1 MKLYKYFLLIIFTTF
16 VYVGTSLAQVSFKD
30 IQAFIQKEQ
39 YKEALNLTNDHLS
52 RNKPDIKFQFLKGL
66 ILTPLSQYVEA
77 ENLFLKMAADNQ
89 KSPEPLNNLAVIY
102 AIQGKYLEAEETLKK
117 ALDTNTNYA
126 TAYSNLGDIYAKA
139 ASRAY
144 NKALGLEESKVTNEE
159 KLLLLDELIL
169 PETELIKS
177 LEQENLELKKV
188 VKDSEVSLQE
198 KNRMI
203 TIKDRQLAKLGET
216 QRSIQKL
223 IQEKVEL
230 NVKTKDLKSTLDEV
244 MYSLSLKDQQ
254 LAKLEST
261 QKSLES
267 LTEENKVLKSKLS
280 QTEGS
285 LGELNRSLSLKDQ
298 QLAKLESTQKSLES
312 LTEENKV
319 LKSKLSQTEG
329 SLGELNRSLLLK
341 DEQLAK
347 LDKSLDKTMSN
358 DLKKENNELKNKVKE
373 TELLIQE
380 LKKSVTFRKQ
390 GSGTDSQIA
399 DTAIKEE
406 KPVSLTEKATIDA
419 PKQLDRVKA
428 VTDAITQWT
437 NSWSSKDVNG
447 YIESY
452 APEFKPSK
460 GLSRNAWEK
469 GRKKRLSSPTFI
481 KITLSNMSFNFR
493 GENLV
498 KVSFEQEYQS
508 DTYRDKVNKEI
519 TLKMIN
525 NKWLITRERVR

>member
-16 VYVGTSLAQVSFKD
+16 VYVGSSFAQVSFED

-52 RNKPDIKFQFLKGL
+52 RNKTDIKFQFLKGL
-66 ILTPLSQYVEA
+66 ILTHLSQYVEA

-285 LGELNRSLSLKDQ
+285 LGELNRSL
-298 QLAKLESTQKSLES
+298 
-312 LTEENKV
+312 
-319 LKSKLSQTEG
+319 
-329 SLGELNRSLLLK
+329 LLK

-406 KPVSLTEKATIDA
+406 KSVSLDEKATIDA

-481 KITLSNMSFNFR
+481 KITLSNISINFR
-493 GENLV
+493 GENLA

-519 TLKMIN
+519 TLKMIDN
-525 NKWLITRERVR
+525 EWLITRERVRQ

>member
-16 VYVGTSLAQVSFKD
+16 VYVGSSFAQVSFED

-52 RNKPDIKFQFLKGL
+52 RNKTDIKFQFLKGL
-66 ILTPLSQYVEA
+66 ILTHLGKYVEA

-285 LGELNRSLSLKDQ
+285 LGELNRSL
-298 QLAKLESTQKSLES
+298 
-312 LTEENKV
+312 
-319 LKSKLSQTEG
+319 
-329 SLGELNRSLLLK
+329 LLK

-406 KPVSLTEKATIDA
+406 KSVSLDEKATIDA

-481 KITLSNMSFNFR
+481 KITLSNISINFR
-493 GENLV
+493 GENLA

-508 DTYRDKVNKEI
+508 DTYRDTVNKEI
-519 TLKMIN
+519 TLKMIDN
-525 NKWLITRERVR
+525 EWLITRERVRQ

>member
-16 VYVGTSLAQVSFKD
+16 VYVGSSFAQVSFED

-52 RNKPDIKFQFLKGL
+52 RNKTDIKFQFLKGL
-66 ILTPLSQYVEA
+66 ILTHLGKYVEA

-117 ALDTNTNYA
+117 ALDTNSNYA

-285 LGELNRSLSLKDQ
+285 LGELNRSL
-298 QLAKLESTQKSLES
+298 
-312 LTEENKV
+312 
-319 LKSKLSQTEG
+319 
-329 SLGELNRSLLLK
+329 LLK

-406 KPVSLTEKATIDA
+406 KSVSLDEKATIDA

-428 VTDAITQWT
+428 VTDAITKWT

-447 YIESY
+447 YITSY

-481 KITLSNMSFNFR
+481 KITLSNISINFR
-493 GENLV
+493 GENLA

-508 DTYRDKVNKEI
+508 DTYRDTVNKEI
-519 TLKMIN
+519 TLKMIDN
-525 NKWLITRERVR
+525 EWLITRERVRQ

>member
-16 VYVGTSLAQVSFKD
+16 VYVGSSFAQVSFED

-52 RNKPDIKFQFLKGL
+52 RNKTDIKFQFLKGL
-66 ILTPLSQYVEA
+66 ILTHLGKYVEA

-254 LAKLEST
+254 LAKLETT
-261 QKSLES
+261 QKSL
-267 LTEENKVLKSKLS
+267 
-280 QTEGS
+280 Q
-285 LGELNRSLSLKDQ
+285 
-298 QLAKLESTQKSLES
+298 S

-406 KPVSLTEKATIDA
+406 KSVSLDEKATIDA

-481 KITLSNMSFNFR
+481 KITLSNISINFR
-493 GENLV
+493 GENLA

-508 DTYRDKVNKEI
+508 DTYRDTVNKEI
-519 TLKMIN
+519 TLKMIDN
-525 NKWLITRERVR
+525 EWLITRERVRQ

>member
-16 VYVGTSLAQVSFKD
+16 VYVGSSFAQVSFED

-52 RNKPDIKFQFLKGL
+52 RNKTDIKFQFLKGL
-66 ILTPLSQYVEA
+66 ILTHLSQYVEA

-117 ALDTNTNYA
+117 ALDTNSNYA

-254 LAKLEST
+254 LAKLETT
-261 QKSLES
+261 QKSL
-267 LTEENKVLKSKLS
+267 
-280 QTEGS
+280 Q
-285 LGELNRSLSLKDQ
+285 
-298 QLAKLESTQKSLES
+298 S

-406 KPVSLTEKATIDA
+406 KSVSLDEKATIDA

-481 KITLSNMSFNFR
+481 KITLSNISINFR
-493 GENLV
+493 GENLA

-508 DTYRDKVNKEI
+508 DTYRDTVNKEI
-519 TLKMIN
+519 TLKMIDN
-525 NKWLITRERVR
+525 EWLITRERVRQ